1 MATLFNY
8 KMASLEY
15 TSSENTN
22 DATLICRVLI
32 RLSRFVGRV
41 QRAEADLLEYGYV
54 RGCDSSKTERISP
67 WVDRKSREPPGIA
80 TSPSEVRSALPK
92 QRIHSGQV
100 ASTNPPPIKQ
110 QCNLTDILRK
120 SPTLKAASGHS
131 PGDPQRRSR
140 NPVKT
145 TSHMDLSPMVTYA
158 GEPVDRELPQAAREK
173 GNMPTTIFSDDSK
186 SKIMS
191 QDDSSIENNVVNNVT
206 NQPEVVRWLDR
217 MGPGVECPT
226 ISELAGSSTGCN
238 TVTSYGDRFCSMDTI
253 SDASY
258 TAPRPLPKKPDNRS
272 FDDNDVTPVAS
283 RTDLLHA
290 SRQRTTRAHN
300 GSYGDYTMQ
309 SLGDLASSNDT
320 DTLDDYN
327 RDQCFEVPAL
337 SQGDIAGTGASNNGH
352 WREHAVDR
360 NDESLNTFVGIDP
373 HSSATAKQQVMS
385 SGECQIVDN
394 FLLPGALTELTELT
408 NKLMNNKNCVKHDSA
423 VRTAA
428 SHGIPY
434 YQVATSTERFQEECD
449 LADLTMPMQQ
459 GYDQDAD
466 TPDCRA
472 IKPLQHPRHPAKS
485 RQTGS
490 YNSAIPRLKST
501 YSDRTIGQG
510 HSRGVVKQIAPA
522 TKRLGPNSGGLVSSK
537 ARTIVT
543 QQHRKETSEEDIDR
557 RHRRKQ
563 CVSTKGLRQAGV
575 EIVCPEYGL
584 EETLLTDQANVR
596 IGRGRGKSSVEIMCS
611 NCDRECV
618 STSSELCH
626 IEGSVPRTASFEES
640 NRRYAKQ
647 KPDWS
652 GPHLDKARSNFYAG
666 RRWSATDA
674 DRDYV
679 EKLRS
684 RCKNTIGRPNG
695 SSYSRSQVTCAY
707 PKATRNGTHVDKR
720 CDRSKTDGQQHDTPG
735 QVEELRRIHSA
746 KSTQRHEP
754 LNRSYRLP
762 LTRSRGTANEQRSVD
777 ERRRLE
783 QPMRR
788 SKSHDER
795 IVDRRDSNL
804 RYEDMDNR
812 RLGRFNKP
820 LNQFDVSI
828 GQDDQTIGDKRRSGL
843 VPDRR
848 KSPPK
853 RGGVVT
859 MNCDDSMLTH
869 ESPAERSRH
878 CDQTVSVTVDK
889 KKRFATGAARGRHLA
904 ANLRDENFEAG
915 YVMLD
920 NSKTQS
926 PCAGVDERNTKTSRA
941 LVGQLYAVADR
952 TPDTRHADK
961 QKPCDRVVKRKDAGI
976 IAGKRQCAA
985 ADSQRFATTAVT
997 HQADTVTDRQIHND
1011 TFHKR
1016 QHRVNSF
1023 LPRPAKSDETH
1034 VKVSGAIVLTRRPIC
1049 NSKVTNDGS
1058 VKIKHDNLYSVD
1070 GRLPMKNASKSH
1082 HPISSA
1088 TQDLVRVATDGRS
1101 MRINIGRES
1110 RKEACSRDANQHKSA
1125 ANVAKRQSVVS
1136 RTTEPPKM
1144 DSKSRDEN
1152 KATRRGDCISN
1163 AQKSQSA
1170 DLGKT
1175 ARLIN
1180 GRASYKRPGVSNE
1193 RCTLDTRRIHFSA
1206 DTLQGSEPTSEC
1218 MTQTY
1223 AKSSCSSRRKTL
1235 TTGCKT
1241 RPAKILTERP
1251 PTSHRPI
1258 GMRPAKP
1265 TITTASGR
1273 PHRTQMS
1280 GRSHSSSR
1288 DIEQKNWPTL
1298 APTLTPARKKPS
1310 ITSNISGSNTYRKS
1324 DVDNTHGTIE
1334 DGDTLSK
1341 NNSSRYLAYTSSSD
1355 ETCDGEVAKICLR
1368 RRQCPI
1374 QARSGI
1380 PVRINARRIR
1390 SPLPSGSSCSKSDH
1404 NTPSDCLQPDAIQCR
1419 TRGGSRIPMLIN
1431 SDDDSVNMLSEN
1443 SRLPSRSI
1451 GNISLATQ
1459 RFQHRVNDFKS
1470 RPRIGRTKQL
1480 ASACHGNLN
1489 PDRPVR

>member
-1 MATLFNY
+1 M
-8 KMASLEY
+8 
-15 TSSENTN
+15 
-22 DATLICRVLI
+22 
-32 RLSRFVGRV
+32 

-54 RGCDSSKTERISP
+54 RGCESSKTERMSP
-67 WVDRKSREPPGIA
+67 WVERKSREPSGMA

-92 QRIHSGQV
+92 QIIHSERVGN
-100 ASTNPPPIKQ
+100 ANPPPIKQ

-120 SPTLKAASGHS
+120 SPTLKTASEHS
-131 PGDPQRRSR
+131 PGDHQRRSR

-158 GEPVDRELPQAAREK
+158 GEPVDRELSLAAREK
-173 GNMPTTIFSDDSK
+173 GNATICSDDSMTK
-186 SKIMS
+186 TIS
-191 QDDSSIENNVVNNVT
+191 QDDSSIENSVVNNVT

-238 TVTSYGDRFCSMDTI
+238 TLTSYGDRFCSMDTI

-290 SRQRTTRAHN
+290 SRQRTTTAHN

-337 SQGDIAGTGASNNGH
+337 SQGDIAGTGASNNGY

-466 TPDCRA
+466 KPDCRA

-510 HSRGVVKQIAPA
+510 HSRGVVKQIAPV

-543 QQHRKETSEEDIDR
+543 QQHRKETLEEDIDR

-563 CVSTKGLRQAGV
+563 CVSTKGLRQARE
-575 EIVCPEYGL
+575 EIDCPESGL
-584 EETLLTDQANVR
+584 EERLLTDQANVR
-596 IGRGRGKSSVEIMCS
+596 IGRGRGKSSVEIVCS
-611 NCDRECV
+611 NCDREGL

-626 IEGSVPRTASFEES
+626 VESRVPRTASFEES

-684 RCKNTIGRPNG
+684 RCKSTIGRPNG
-695 SSYSRSQVTCAY
+695 SSYSRSQVTRAY
-707 PKATRNGTHVDKR
+707 PKASRNGTQVDKR
-720 CDRSKTDGQQHDTPG
+720 HDRSNTDDQKHDTPG
-735 QVEELRRIHSA
+735 QFEELRRIHSA

-762 LTRSRGTANEQRSVD
+762 LTRSRGTANEQRSGISLRGDQRINSVD

-783 QPMRR
+783 QPTRR

-812 RLGRFNKP
+812 RLGRFKKP
-820 LNQFDVSI
+820 LNQFDVSA
-828 GQDDQTIGDKRRSGL
+828 GQEGSNISDKRRSGL

-859 MNCDDSMLTH
+859 MNCDESILTG
-869 ESPAERSRH
+869 EYISERSRH
-878 CDQTVSVTVDK
+878 CDQTVSVTADK

-904 ANLRDENFEAG
+904 ATLRDENFEAG
-915 YVMLD
+915 DGMLD
-920 NSKTQS
+920 TSKTQL
-926 PCAGVDERNTKTSRA
+926 PCAGVDKRNTKTSRA

-952 TPDTRHADK
+952 TPGTRHADK

-976 IAGKRQCAA
+976 IAGKRQCTG
-985 ADSQRFATTAVT
+985 ADSHRFASTAVT
-997 HQADTVTDRQIHND
+997 HQADTVTDRQRHND

-1023 LPRPAKSDETH
+1023 LPRPAKSDDTH
-1034 VKVSGAIVLTRRPIC
+1034 VKVAGAIVLTRRPIC
-1049 NSKVTNDGS
+1049 NSKVTNHGS
-1058 VKIKHDNLYSVD
+1058 VEIKHDNLYSFD

-1088 TQDLVRVATDGRS
+1088 TQDLVRVATDGRNT
-1101 MRINIGRES
+1101 RINLGRES
-1110 RKEACSRDANQHKSA
+1110 RNESCSRDANQHKSA
-1125 ANVAKRQSVVS
+1125 ATVAKRQSVVS
-1136 RTTEPPKM
+1136 RATETPKM
-1144 DSKSRDEN
+1144 DSKPHDEN

-1180 GRASYKRPGVSNE
+1180 GRASYKRSGVSNE

-1218 MTQTY
+1218 MPHTY
-1223 AKSSCSSRRKTL
+1223 AKSSCSSRRKSL

-1241 RPAKILTERP
+1241 RPAKMLTERP
-1251 PTSHRPI
+1251 PTSLRPI
-1258 GMRPAKP
+1258 GTRPAKP
-1265 TITTASGR
+1265 TTTTASGR
-1273 PHRTQMS
+1273 PHRTQTS
-1280 GRSHSSSR
+1280 GFGHCSSR
-1288 DIEQKNWPTL
+1288 DIEQKNGPKL
-1298 APTLTPARKKPS
+1298 APGLTPACKKPS
-1310 ITSNISGSNTYRKS
+1310 IASNISGSNTYRKS
-1324 DVDNTHGTIE
+1324 DVNNTHGTIE

-1341 NNSSRYLAYTSSSD
+1341 NNSSRYLAYKSSSD

-1368 RRQCPI
+1368 RRQGPI

-1380 PVRINARRIR
+1380 PVRINAQRIR
-1390 SPLPSGSSCSKSDH
+1390 SPFPSDSSCSKSDQ
-1404 NTPSDCLQPDAIQCR
+1404 NTPSDCLQSNVIRCR
-1419 TRGGSRIPMLIN
+1419 SRGGSRIPMLIN
-1431 SDDDSVNMLSEN
+1431 SDDDSVSRPAEI
-1443 SRLPSRSI
+1443 SRLSSRSI
-1451 GNISLATQ
+1451 GNISLASQ
-1459 RFQHRVNDFKS
+1459 RYQQRVDNFKS
-1470 RPRIGRTKQL
+1470 RPRIARTKEI
-1480 ASACHGNLN
+1480 ASAYHGNLT
-1489 PDRPVR
+1489 PEHPVR